1 MEMMIGLLLLGFGI
15 VGVLLCWRFINDKKS
30 ISEKNALQNKR
41 LKETTKMVKKI
52 LLNNKWENIDEIIE
66 FLRDN
71 SVQINF
77 KLR

>member
-1 MEMMIGLLLLGFGI
+1 MEMMIGLLLLGFVI
-15 VGVLLCWRFINDKKS
+15 VGVLLCWSFINDKKC

-52 LLNNKWENIDEIIE
+52 LLNNKWENIDEIID